1 MTHSFDPDQFHASF
15 SYHLKT
21 CVSNTTPLAHT
32 WQALGLALQDM
43 LRELPTKPTEGRHVN
58 YLSMEFLLGRLTLNN
73 LQNLGWF
80 DAVKNSLAD
89 DHLNL
94 TDILEQER
102 DPALGNGGLGRLA
115 ACYLDAMATVNQ
127 SVTGYGLNY
136 QYGLFR
142 QSFEDH
148 QQHEAPDD
156 WHRDSYPW
164 LIQSSVDSVQV
175 HFGGV
180 VHEDNGQSIWQSD
193 FSVQGKASDLAVIGY
208 HSAQYQ
214 TLRLWH
220 AEAEHPFDLALF
232 NQGKYLKAQQQD
244 NQAARLT
251 KVLYPNDNHAA
262 GKRLRLMQQY
272 FQCACAITDIL
283 RRHRQ
288 ANRDIQSLASDEV
301 IQLNDTH
308 PAIAIVELLRQLI
321 DEQQMSWSDA
331 WALTQNCFA
340 YTNHTLMP
348 EALECWREPLFK
360 QLLPRHYQLIK
371 CIDAEL
377 LPLLQAHWPRQWHKK
392 VKTLAICAKGQV
404 RMANLSVIASF
415 AVNGVAKLHSK
426 LLIEELFVDYASL
439 WPNKFTNIT
448 NGITPRRWLHQCN
461 PALSSLISQTI
472 TQDWLT
478 NLSQLQ
484 QLEALA
490 SDAAFQQRYQQIKQA
505 NKQALADVIMQL
517 TGIVIHPYALFD
529 VQIKRLHEY
538 KRQHLKLLH
547 ILYLYHQLKTNPHAQ
562 IQPRVVIFAAKAA
575 PGYALAKNI
584 IYAINCVADTINHDP
599 EIGDQLK
606 VIFLPDYRV
615 SLAEQIIPAA
625 DLSEQISMAGKEAS
639 GTGNM
644 KLALNGA
651 LTIGTWD
658 GANIEIAEQV
668 GDEHIFIFGHR
679 VESIR
684 ALLQCGYQ
692 PETVISQQPL
702 LGQLLSYL
710 SDGSFSHGNR
720 EAFTPLV
727 ESLTRGGDP
736 YLVLADFQSYIDAQL
751 RVEAH
756 YQNSPAWLRS
766 TILNTARCGIF
777 SADRCIGEYQQRI
790 WNRPRV

>member
-1 MTHSFDPDQFHASF
+1 MTQLFNSELFHKSFR
-15 SYHLKT
+15 YHLKT
-21 CVSNTTPLAHT
+21 GASHPPSLAQT
-32 WQALGLALQDM
+32 WRALSLTLQDM
-43 LRELPTKPTEGRHVN
+43 LQELPVRPAEGRHVN

-80 DAVKNSLAD
+80 EAVKDSLAD
-89 DHLNL
+89 NHLDL

-142 QSFEDH
+142 QSIKDH
-148 QQHEAPDD
+148 RQHEVPDD

-164 LIQSSVDSVQV
+164 LLPSDTDKVEV

-180 VHEDNGQSIWQSD
+180 VSEDDGQSIWQSA
-193 FSVQGKASDLAVIGY
+193 FSVLGKASDLAVIGY
-208 HSAQYQ
+208 HNTHYQ

-220 AEAEHPFDLALF
+220 AEAKEPFDLALF
-232 NQGKYLKAQQQD
+232 NQGHYLKAQQQE

-288 ANRDIQSLASDEV
+288 ANRDILSLGKDEV

-321 DEQQMSWSDA
+321 DEQNMGWDDA
-331 WALTQNCFA
+331 WKLTQNCFA

-348 EALECWREPLFK
+348 EALECWHAPLFK

-371 CIDAEL
+371 QIDAEL
-377 LPLLQAHWPRQWHKK
+377 LPILQAHWPTLWRKK
-392 VKTLAICAKGQV
+392 AKSLAICAQGQV

-415 AVNGVAKLHSK
+415 AVNGVAKLHSQ

-472 TQDWLT
+472 AGDWLT
-478 NLSQLQ
+478 DLSQLQ
-484 QLEALA
+484 QLESFAENP
-490 SDAAFQQRYQQIKQA
+490 DFQLNYQQIKQT
-505 NKQALADVIMQL
+505 NKQALADVVEQL
-517 TGIVIHPYALFD
+517 TGIFIHPQALFD

-547 ILYLYHQLKTNPHAQ
+547 TLYLYHQIKTNPHVK

-599 EIGDQLK
+599 QIGDQLK

-684 ALLQCGYQ
+684 TLLQDGYQ
-692 PETVISQQPL
+692 PEDLINENPL
-702 LGQLLSYL
+702 LGKLINYL
-710 SDGSFSHGNR
+710 RDGSFSDGDC
-720 EAFTPLV
+720 EAFSPLV
-727 ESLTRGGDP
+727 ESLTQGGDP
-736 YLVLADFQSYIDAQL
+736 YLVLADFQSYIDTQA

-756 YQNSPAWLRS
+756 YRNSPAWLRS

-777 SADRCIGEYQQRI
+777 SADRCIHEYQHRI